1 MSADSSS
8 DVLGMISSEYL
19 STDSSSDVLGII
31 SSEYLSVDSSSDV
44 LDIINK
50 NQSTVWLSRDFVAV
64 KLVFLLLSY
73 FGGRVLPSSVKAQA
87 SAEAGWA

>member
-1 MSADSSS
+1 MLSII
-8 DVLGMISSEYL
+8 GM
-19 STDSSSDVLGII
+19 LGII
-31 SSEYLSVDSSSDV
+31 SYEYLSVDSSSDV

-73 FGGRVLPSSVKAQA
+73 FGGRVLPSSVKVQA
-87 SAEAGWA
+87 SAESG